1 MLEDVTSAEAAVGH
15 WGTLDFIPSD
25 LRAGAR
31 GYFECNNYLTHLCTF
46 ETALSAAVY
55 RRTMAKE
62 EEGRLCIHNSDG

>member
-15 WGTLDFIPSD
+15 WGTLDFIPRD

-46 ETALSAAVY
+46 TALSAAVY

-62 EEGRLCIHNSDG
+62 EEGRLCIHSGDC